1 MGLFGWSLPPGC
13 GTLPGE
19 EEDYPCEVCGK
30 HANRCICPEC
40 PECSEFGR
48 AQCYE
53 LRPGGCG
60 MIRTEAQAAAMLEFE
75 AAQQAQAERES
86 EWAMQ
91 EDEAMRAFRETNI
104 ERIHREREEMGAE

>member
-19 EEDYPCEVCGK
+19 GDYPCEVCGN
-30 HANRCICPEC
+30 HENRCICPEC

-60 MIRTEAQAAAMLEFE
+60 MIRTEEQSASMAAFDAS
-75 AAQQAQAERES
+75 QQAQTERES
-86 EWAMQ
+86 EWAKL
-91 EDEAMRAFRETNI
+91 EAESGGDSTQRNDAF
-104 ERIHREREEMGAE
+104 